1 MEWVTN
7 VNDQVISIDED
18 IIEYV
23 LKPESGVNQTF
34 EVNKRDL
41 IALSSEKWENETPEP
56 FVLKNDDALLIVQG
70 FSLDYTDLNGYIRIE
85 GLLLTK

>member
-56 FVLKNDDALLIVQG
+56 FVLTNGDAMLIVQG
-70 FSLDYTDLNGYIRIE
+70 FALDYTDLNGYIRIE